1 MKIAEYNQMMKN
13 LTKGGPTRRSLAMQ
27 KDLQKN
33 PKLTVDELVKKQ
45 TVDTSS
51 LNQLIKKTQEN
62 IEFDKKH
69 PPLISTKAMLENEL
83 LNPDEMLVKYDSAT
97 GLFINKNKSVAFK
110 DVMSARKHN
119 QIYET
124 YSPTVQN
131 LKKAVAPKATPAATK
146 SKPFVKPKV
155 KPQVNTQPLKL
166 NVKPLQIME
175 AYKKSPEEKIAEQR
189 FKKLMQDRKDEIIY
203 NATSGLN
210 SFKPASIQKEEIERS
225 ERTFNTN
232 KENEYD
238 L

>member
-1 MKIAEYNQMMKN
+1 MVDDA
-13 LTKGGPTRRSLAMQ
+13 LTKGPSQKSLAMQ
-27 KDLQKN
+27 KDLRKN
-33 PKLTVDELVKKQ
+33 PNLTVNELVKRQ

-51 LNQLIKKTQEN
+51 LNQLIKQTEEN
-62 IEFDKKH
+62 IKFDKKY

-83 LNPDEMLVKYDSAT
+83 LNPDEMLVKYYSVT

-155 KPQVNTQPLKL
+155 KPRGNTQPIKL
-166 NVKPLQIME
+166 NVKPLQLME
-175 AYKKSPEEKIAEQR
+175 AYKNFTQKILIYLY
-189 FKKLMQDRKDEIIY
+189 FKKTKLVELKLIRLQFLQLKV
-203 NATSGLN
+203 
-210 SFKPASIQKEEIERS
+210 IQLLLLVI
-225 ERTFNTN
+225 
-232 KENEYD
+232 
-238 L
+238 

>member
-1 MKIAEYNQMMKN
+1 MKYNNNNPQHRKQMMEN
-13 LTKGGPTRRSLAMQ
+13 LVTGGM
-27 KDLQKN
+27 D
-33 PKLTVDELVKKQ
+33 PKKRKAI
-45 TVDTSS
+45 VDTSS
-51 LNQLIKKTQEN
+51 LNQLIKQTEEN
-62 IEFDKKH
+62 IKFDKKY

-97 GLFINKNKSVAFK
+97 GLFINKNKSVAFR

-119 QIYET
+119 QVYET

-131 LKKAVAPKATPAATK
+131 LKKAVAPRVNPKATPAAVTK

-155 KPQVNTQPLKL
+155 KPQGNTQPIKL
-166 NVKPLQIME
+166 NVKPLQLME
-175 AYKKSPEEKIAEQR
+175 AYKQSPEEKIAEQR

-225 ERTFNTN
+225 ESTFNTN
-232 KENEYD
+232 KENKYD

>member
-13 LTKGGPTRRSLAMQ
+13 LTKGGPTKRSLAMR

-33 PKLTVDELVKKQ
+33 PNLTANELVKRQ

-97 GLFINKNKSVAFK
+97 GLFINKNKSVAFR

-175 AYKKSPEEKIAEQR
+175 AYKKSPEEKLAEQR

>member
-1 MKIAEYNQMMKN
+1 MKIAEYNQMMKH

-33 PKLTVDELVKKQ
+33 PKLTVDELVKRQ

-83 LNPDEMLVKYDSAT
+83 LNPDEMLVKYDSVT

>member
-1 MKIAEYNQMMKN
+1 MKIAEYNQMMKH
-13 LTKGGPTRRSLAMQ
+13 LKVGGPTRRSLAMQ

-33 PKLTVDELVKKQ
+33 PNLTANELVKRQ

-51 LNQLIKKTQEN
+51 LNQLIKETQEN

-83 LNPDEMLVKYDSAT
+83 LNPDEMLVKYDSTT

-155 KPQVNTQPLKL
+155 KPQVNTQPVKL
-166 NVKPLQIME
+166 DVKPLQIME